1 MTGKAPHGAPAPG
14 GPQRHGASAKPQT
27 AAPVREFAAPPP
39 PALET
44 AAGRV
49 AKLLT
54 QQPRNYVSQKRV
66 LAELDR
72 VQSFKRQGPHA
83 YLGTGSYKALLRELS
98 RLEPRITVVDQPGG
112 GTGVVFIPPL
122 PPGTPSEAVAP
133 PSAQGQQEQQDIA
146 PAPESEQTRPAMVNG
161 SRHAVEAGTV
171 AVVVDPSEV
180 AGSES
185 GSAVGTSANEPD
197 AIPAA
202 PESDDQ
208 RPETRILRVAGGS
221 QSSHG

>member
-1 MTGKAPHGAPAPG
+1 MTEKAPHGAPAPG
-14 GPQRHGASAKPQT
+14 GPQRHGASAKTQT
-27 AAPVREFAAPPP
+27 AAPVREFAASPP

-122 PPGTPSEAVAP
+122 PPGTPSEAAAP
-133 PSAQGQQEQQDIA
+133 PPAQGQQEQQEIA
-146 PAPESEQTRPAMVNG
+146 PAPESEQPAMVNG
-161 SRHAVEAGTV
+161 SRHEVEAETA
-171 AVVVDPSEV
+171 AVVVDPPEV

-185 GSAVGTSANEPD
+185 GSAVGMSANEPD

-208 RPETRILRVAGGS
+208 RPETPILRVAGES